1 VIGVLAKIPAFRLG
15 RTLGKPLVLP
25 SSLTV
30 SVLYACN
37 SRCRSC
43 RIWETKARV
52 LSVEEYRAIF
62 RSLGRSPRWVT
73 ISGGEPFLRKDLHAV
88 VGELWDACRP
98 SVINLPTNASLP
110 DSVESQVDAIAS
122 RAKGAKII
130 VNVSLDAIGTRH
142 DELRGLPGNFAR
154 AEETLV
160 ALRRLKQRH
169 ANLTLGIHTVLSRHN
184 EHEFPE
190 ICDAILALGPDSYI
204 AEVAERRVE
213 LGTVQAEDLPPSR
226 EGITRALSHLRRRS
240 RRATTLV
247 EALVTG
253 LRHEYYDVLERH
265 TEKPREVLPCYAAV
279 TSAHIMPEGKVW
291 ACCVLGETLGELR
304 SVDYDF
310 PTIWWSAAAA
320 RIRARI
326 KRERCH
332 CPLANQAYLNV
343 LVDPRSLVRA
353 GARAGKSLWPAS
365 T

>member
-1 VIGVLAKIPAFRLG
+1 MIGVLAKIPAFRLG
-15 RTLGKPLVLP
+15 RRLGRPLVLP

-37 SRCRSC
+37 SRCKSC

-52 LSVEEYRAIF
+52 LSVEEYRDF

-142 DELRGLPGNFAR
+142 DDLRGLPGNFAR

-160 ALRRLKQRH
+160 ALRRLKARH

-184 EHEFPE
+184 EQEFPE
-190 ICDAILALGPDSYI
+190 ICDAILALGPDLYI

-213 LGTVQAEDLPPSR
+213 LGTVQAEDF
-226 EGITRALSHLRRRS
+226 HLRA
-240 RRATTLV
+240 RA
-247 EALVTG
+247 
-253 LRHEYYDVLERH
+253 
-265 TEKPREVLPCYAAV
+265 
-279 TSAHIMPEGKVW
+279 S
-291 ACCVLGETLGELR
+291 
-304 SVDYDF
+304 
-310 PTIWWSAAAA
+310 
-320 RIRARI
+320 RARSLI
-326 KRERCH
+326 SVVAHEGR
-332 CPLANQAYLNV
+332 
-343 LVDPRSLVRA
+343 PRSSKR
-353 GARAGKSLWPAS
+353 S
-365 T
+365 